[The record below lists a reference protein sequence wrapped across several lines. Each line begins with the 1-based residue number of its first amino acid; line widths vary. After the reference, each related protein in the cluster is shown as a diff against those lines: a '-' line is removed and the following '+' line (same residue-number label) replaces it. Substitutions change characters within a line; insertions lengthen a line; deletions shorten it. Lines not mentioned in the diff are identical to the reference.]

1 MNKKIIFLLGVI
13 IIILVALTIFK
24 NINNKK
30 YEGYWCNYEEK
41 SSIVVLLERDHT
53 SKQDEKILKQIEEFQ
68 NVISSS
74 YYSREDYEEQL
85 GTDPDI
91 YDTYV
96 IIFSSLDSITTYIE
110 ELEKLPGVHSATQNT
125 AKTNITLYNIKSHG
139 EFTLTDSDEASEND
153 LIEGKYKI
161 KNGVIT
167 FTPNDKKL
175 SKKMLYIKDNH
186 LCGDANCTKIF
197 AASNSTCNAN

>member
-41 SSIVVLLERDHT
+41 SSIVVLLERNHT

-68 NVISSS
+68 NV
-74 YYSREDYEEQL
+74 
-85 GTDPDI
+85 
-91 YDTYV
+91 
-96 IIFSSLDSITTYIE
+96 IFSSLDSITTYIE